1 MPGSNCW
8 KHTAPNKMWLL
19 SLIVCFLTAFSMQG
33 QVSKTPVVDTQY
45 GKVQGKLQNLQ
56 GFDKTVNVFLGIPF
70 AKAPLGALRFTPPQ
84 PAEPWD
90 YVKSTT
96 TYPPMCAQDP
106 VAGQLLSDLFTNRD
120 EKVSLKMSEDCLYL
134 NIYTPADLSKK
145 TKLSVM
151 VWIHGG
157 GLLVGAASTY
167 DGLVLSALENVVVVT
182 IQYRLGIFGFF
193 STGDEHARGNWGYLD
208 QVAALQWVQENIAN
222 FGGDPGSVTIFGE
235 SAGGV
240 SVSALVLSPLTKN
253 LFHRAI
259 SQSGVA
265 LLDCLYNSSFTA
277 AAEKVATFAGCKTVT
292 SASTVHCL
300 RQKSED
306 QLLDVGLK
314 MGLFGLDFLG
324 DPLEKISFLP
334 GIIDGVFFPKS
345 PEELLAEKKFHH
357 IPYIVGINNHEF
369 GWILPTLMEF
379 PYPEGI
385 PDQETATALLWSS
398 YPLVKIPK
406 HLTPILTKEYL
417 GMISDPI
424 KKKYLFTNLI
434 GDLMF
439 GIPAVRLA
447 RLHMASGAPTYM
459 YEFQH
464 RPSFSTNLKPE
475 TVKADHGDEIPFVLG
490 APFLKG
496 GSPEEEKKLSMTVMK
511 YWANFAKT
519 GNPNGEGLPK
529 WPSYNQNEDYLQIN
543 ISPKAD
549 KKLKAKEVEFWTEL
563 MSKEP
568 AAVKREHT
576 EL

>member
-1 MPGSNCW
+1 
-8 KHTAPNKMWLL
+8 MWLL
-19 SLIVCFLTAFSMQG
+19 SLVFCSLAAISLQDKG
-33 QVSKTPVVDTQY
+33 QQSSTPVVDTQY
-45 GKVQGKLQNLQ
+45 GKVQGKLESLQ
-56 GFDKTVNVFLGIPF
+56 GFDKTVNVFLGVPF
-70 AKAPLGALRFTPPQ
+70 AKAPLGPLRFTPPQ
-84 PAEPWD
+84 PAKPWD

-106 VAGQLLSDLFTNRD
+106 VSGQLLSDLITNRE
-120 EKVSLKMSEDCLYL
+120 EKISLKMSEDCLYL

-145 TKLSVM
+145 TKLPVM

-167 DGLVLSALENVVVVT
+167 DGLALSALENVVVVA

-193 STGDEHARGNWGYLD
+193 STGDEHAPGNWGYLD
-208 QVAALQWVQENIAN
+208 QVAALQWVQKNIAN

-240 SVSALVLSPLTKN
+240 SVSSLVLSPLTKN

-265 LLDCLYNSSFTA
+265 IMDCLYNSSLA
-277 AAEKVATFAGCKTVT
+277 AAIEKVATFSGCKTVT
-292 SASTVHCL
+292 SASLVHCM
-300 RQKSED
+300 RQKSEE
-306 QLLDVGLK
+306 QLLDTGLK

-324 DPLEKISFLP
+324 DPLEKISFLH
-334 GIIDGVFFPKS
+334 GVTDGVFFPKS
-345 PEELLAEKKFHH
+345 PEELLAEKKFNH
-357 IPYIVGINNHEF
+357 IPYIIGINNHEF

-379 PYPEGI
+379 PFSEGI
-385 PDQETATALLWSS
+385 PDQETAAALLWSS

-406 HLTPILTKEYL
+406 NLTPILTKEYL
-417 GMISDPI
+417 GMTNDPI
-424 KKKYLFTNLI
+424 KRKDLFINLL

-439 GIPAVRLA
+439 GIPSVRVA
-447 RLHMASGAPTYM
+447 RFHAASGAPTYM

-475 TVKADHGDEIPFVLG
+475 TVKADHGDEIPSVFG
-490 APFLKG
+490 APFLRG
-496 GSPEEEKKLSMTVMK
+496 GSPEEEKKLSRAVMK
-511 YWANFAKT
+511 YWANFAKN

-529 WPSYNQNEDYLQIN
+529 WPAYNQDEGYLEID
-543 ISPKAD
+543 ITSKAA
-549 KKLKAKEVEFWTEL
+549 KKLKEKEVKFWTEL
-563 MSKEP
+563 MSKP
-568 AAVKREHT
+568 VGVKREHF

>member
-1 MPGSNCW
+1 
-8 KHTAPNKMWLL
+8 MWLL
-19 SLIVCFLTAFSMQG
+19 SLVLCSLAAISVQG
-33 QVSKTPVVDTQY
+33 QQSSTPVVDTQY
-45 GKVQGKLQNLQ
+45 GKVQGKLENLQ
-56 GFDKTVNVFLGIPF
+56 GFDKTVNVFLGVPF
-70 AKAPLGALRFTPPQ
+70 AKAPLGPLRFTPPQ

-96 TYPPMCAQDP
+96 TYPPMCSQGL
-106 VAGQLLSDLFTNRD
+106 VSGQLLSDLFTNRE
-120 EKVSLKMSEDCLYL
+120 EKISLKMSEDCLYL

-145 TKLSVM
+145 TKLPVM

-167 DGLVLSALENVVVVT
+167 DGLALSALENVVVVA

-208 QVAALQWVQENIAN
+208 QVAALQWVQKNIAN

-235 SAGGV
+235 SAGSV
-240 SVSALVLSPLTKN
+240 SVSSLVLSPLTKN

-259 SQSGVA
+259 SQSGVSIM
-265 LLDCLYNSSFTA
+265 DCLYNSSFTA
-277 AAEKVATFAGCKTVT
+277 GSEKVATFSGCKTVT
-292 SASTVHCL
+292 SATMVHCM
-300 RQKSED
+300 RQKSEE

-345 PEELLAEKKFHH
+345 PEELLAEKKFNRVPH
-357 IPYIVGINNHEF
+357 IIGINNHEF
-369 GWILPTLMEF
+369 GWLLPTLMQF
-379 PYPEGI
+379 PLSEGI

-406 HLTPILTKEYL
+406 DLTPILTKEYL
-417 GMISDPI
+417 GMTNDPI
-424 KKKYLFTNLI
+424 KRKDLFINLI

-439 GIPAVRLA
+439 GIPSVRVA
-447 RLHMASGAPTYM
+447 RFHMASGAPTYM

-475 TVKADHGDEIPFVLG
+475 TVKADHGDEIFSVFG

-496 GSPEEEKKLSMTVMK
+496 GSPEEEKKLSRTVMK
-511 YWANFAKT
+511 YWVNFAKT

-529 WPSYNQNEDYLQIN
+529 WPAYDQNEGYLQIN
-543 ISPKAD
+543 IAPKAAN
-549 KKLKAKEVEFWTEL
+549 KLKEKEVEFWTKV

-568 AAVKREHT
+568 VGVKRKHI